1 MGRQMFQSGKVR
13 GSSAGFGLID
23 TLVALLLLSVALLG
37 VGTSLIQSMR
47 ASHAATLQTLAV
59 DLAADLAEDLQSA
72 RTDAEVTAAIDNWQ
86 LRVPA
91 ALPVTV
97 LVPAPY
103 ALALLAA
110 PTATPNIAR
119 YDLLLRWRDPTDKQ
133 AVTLAMPAASTLPV
147 AMP

>member
-1 MGRQMFQSGKVR
+1 
-13 GSSAGFGLID
+13 
-23 TLVALLLLSVALLG
+23 VALLLLSLALLG
-37 VGTSLIQSMR
+37 AGASLIQSLR

-72 RTDAEVTAAIDNWQ
+72 RTDAEVTAAIDDWR
-86 LRVPA
+86 LRVPVT
-91 ALPVTV
+91 LPGTG

-103 ALALLAA
+103 AQALLTA
-110 PTATPNIAR
+110 PTPTSNIAR

-133 AVTLAMPAASTLPV
+133 AVTLAMPAALTLPL